1 MNLQSYLRILL
12 RWWWAL
18 ALGLIIGL
26 AMGYLA
32 FHLLGL
38 LPVYSATATVL
49 ITDTGATAAS
59 GRYGALV
66 LTYAELARQDAVTQ
80 AVVKALGLP
89 ISAREVAESTEVHVI
104 AETRLMEITVT
115 HQDPKIAAT
124 VANEVARQLA
134 DQPWVRAYR
143 LQVVSPAIA
152 PNLPNLGPY
161 INVLLTGVL
170 GGLLMTGLIFLGEYL
185 TDTVRETSVAASR
198 LDLPVLATLTR
209 SADDTEQ
216 AIWPLV
222 ELCTRLGDD
231 GHRRLLIT
239 SPCPGAKVPTVALR
253 LANAWTCTG
262 RTAVLVDAD
271 VQKPVLH
278 ERLGCPNDSG
288 LVDWLASP
296 EESIPICPTT
306 DGLSLLPGGPV
317 SADSAAILTS
327 QQWPTLLAAL
337 DQQADIVI
345 VAGPPI
351 LPAAE
356 IALLAPQVDGILI
369 VLRAGKSRLS
379 KAGEALEA
387 LDLVDGPILGLAVN
401 KG

>member
-18 ALGLIIGL
+18 AVGLIVGL
-26 AMGYLA
+26 VTGYLA

-49 ITDTGATAAS
+49 VTDTGATAAS
-59 GRYGALV
+59 DRYGALV

-89 ISAREVAESTEVHVI
+89 IPAREVAESIEVHVI
-104 AETRLMEITVT
+104 ADTRLMEITVA
-115 HQDPKIAAT
+115 HRDPQIAAA

-143 LQVVSPAIA
+143 LQVVSAAIA
-152 PNLPNLGPY
+152 PSLPNLGPY
-161 INVLLTGVL
+161 INVLLAGVL
-170 GGLLMTGLIFLGEYL
+170 GMLLATGLIFLGEYL

-209 SADDTEQ
+209 DADDTEQ

-222 ELCTRLGDD
+222 ELCTRLGEA

-239 SPCPGAKVPTVALR
+239 SPCSDAQVPTVVLR

-262 RTAVLVDAD
+262 RTVIIVDAD

-296 EESIPICPTT
+296 GESIPICSTT
-306 DGLSLLPGGPV
+306 DSLALLSGGPAP
-317 SADSAAILTS
+317 ADPAAILTS
-327 QQWPTLLAAL
+327 QQWPALLAAL

-345 VAGPPI
+345 IAGPPI

-356 IALLAPQVDGILI
+356 VALLAPQVDGILI
-369 VLRAGKSRLS
+369 VLRAGKSKLS

-387 LDLVDGPILGLAVN
+387 LDLVDGPVLGLAVN

>member
-1 MNLQSYLRILL
+1 MNLQSCLRILL
-12 RWWWAL
+12 RRWWAL
-18 ALGLIIGL
+18 AMGLIIGL

-49 ITDTGATAAS
+49 VNDTGATAAS
-59 GRYGALV
+59 DRYGALV

-80 AVVKALGLP
+80 AVVQALGLP
-89 ISAREVAESTEVHVI
+89 VPAREVAEFIEVHVI

-115 HQDPKIAAT
+115 HQDPQIAAA

-134 DQPWVRAYR
+134 DQTWVRAYR
-143 LQVVSPAIA
+143 LQVVSPAIV

-161 INVLLTGVL
+161 INVLLAGVL
-170 GGLLMTGLIFLGEYL
+170 GMLLATGLIFLGEYL

-209 SADDTEQ
+209 GAGGTEQ

-222 ELCTRLGDD
+222 ELCTRLGEAD
-231 GHRRLLIT
+231 HRRLLIT
-239 SPCPGAKVPTVALR
+239 SPCPDEGVSTVALR

-262 RTAVLVDAD
+262 RTAVIVDAD
-271 VQKPVLH
+271 VQRPVLH
-278 ERLGCPNDSG
+278 ERLGCPNDPG

-296 EESIPICPTT
+296 GESIPICPTE
-306 DGLSLLPGGPV
+306 DGPSLLPGGPA
-317 SADSAAILTS
+317 SADPAAILTS
-327 QQWPTLLAAL
+327 QQWPMLLAAL

-369 VLRAGKSRLS
+369 VLRAGKSKLS